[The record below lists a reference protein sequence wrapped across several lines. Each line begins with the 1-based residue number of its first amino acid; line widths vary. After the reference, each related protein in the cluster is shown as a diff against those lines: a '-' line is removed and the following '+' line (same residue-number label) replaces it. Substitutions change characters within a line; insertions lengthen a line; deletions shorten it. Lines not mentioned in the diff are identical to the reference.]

1 MDSLVLLQVIGNAE
15 RVGLSF
21 EKVTDCHRLIRPLV
35 VDDVVSTKDTSD
47 RGRERWSVCSFDDQT
62 VCPAFP
68 SIEGILGMISKIIP
82 VIGQLDLE
90 PGYGSSM
97 PVDMAL
103 GFR

>member
-21 EKVTDCHRLIRPLV
+21 EKVTDCHRLVRALV
-35 VDDVVSTKDTSD
+35 VDDIVSTKDTSD
-47 RGRERWSVCSFDDQT
+47 RGRERWGVRSFDDQT

-68 SIEGILGMISKIIP
+68 SIEGILGMISKKIP
-82 VIGQLDLE
+82 VLGQLNLE
-90 PGYGSSM
+90 SGYGSSM

>member
-1 MDSLVLLQVIGNAE
+1 MDSLVLLQVVGNAE

-47 RGRERWSVCSFDDQT
+47 RGRERWGVRSFDDQT
-62 VCPAFP
+62 VCSAFS
-68 SIEGILGMISKIIP
+68 SIKGILGMISKIIP
-82 VIGQLDLE
+82 VLGQLDLE